1 MTSEA
6 PLYAQPDDGAYP
18 HNKNFLRVA
27 QAIEFIQKNWNH
39 HPGLPEIAAFV
50 GMSETHMQRLF
61 KRLAGVTPTQYVA
74 FLTKEHLKSCL
85 DQNASVFAAS
95 LDAGLSGAGRAHD
108 LMLRWECVTPGE
120 YKKKG
125 KGEVLT
131 VGLLDTVF
139 GLAVAAFSK
148 KRLCY
153 LAFSSEKDTARYF
166 DEIVESWPA
175 AVLYR
180 DDVIIEQN
188 LKPHL
193 QRLADACPA
202 QGPVVS
208 EVTEPAT
215 SMAGAGVLTMLLQGT
230 PFQLKVWEALLR
242 IPQGNVVSYADVA
255 SAIGSPKAARA
266 VGSAIGANKVA
277 WLIPCHRVL
286 QKSGGAGNYRWGLMR
301 KQVMLAHELCRGLNK

>member
-1 MTSEA
+1 MTSELPMPA
-6 PLYAQPDDGAYP
+6 SSTIDAYP
-18 HNKNFLRVA
+18 RNKDYQRVA
-27 QAIEFIQKNWNH
+27 QAIEFVQRNWNH
-39 HPGLPEIAAFV
+39 QPGLAEVAASV

-61 KRLAGVTPTQYVA
+61 KRWAGVTPTQYVA

-108 LMLRWECVTPGE
+108 LMLRWESMTPGE

-125 KGEVLT
+125 NGQILT

-148 KRLCY
+148 KGLCY
-153 LAFSSEKDTARYF
+153 LAFSPQEDTSRCF
-166 DEIVESWPA
+166 EEIAECWPA
-175 AVLYR
+175 AALHR
-180 DDVIIEQN
+180 DDAYIDLN
-188 LKPHL
+188 LAPHL
-193 QRLADACPA
+193 QRLADACPVQPA
-202 QGPVVS
+202 ATKKDSTIVR
-208 EVTEPAT
+208 TET
-215 SMAGAGVLTMLLQGT
+215 GAGVLTVQLQGS

-242 IPQGNVVSYADVA
+242 IPQGHVVSYADVA
-255 SAIGSPKAARA
+255 KAIGAPKASRA

-286 QKSGGAGNYRWGLMR
+286 QKSGDAGNYRWGPMR
-301 KQVMLAHELCRGLNK
+301 KQVMLAHELCRV